1 MGEPQ
6 KVLTVL
12 ETDAQFEGTKIA
24 IASRTGEIEAA
35 KECMR
40 LIEVDI
46 KGEMSTLDQIASFVE
61 VYPTCKAAHFNQ
73 FLQHSGVAYKDM
85 LFFDDEY
92 RNVQDVSRLG
102 VTCQFCPDGV
112 TWSSWVEGIQAYQ
125 NEKQK

>member
-46 KGEMSTLDQIASFVE
+46 KGEMSKLRALWRSIRRAKLRTLISSCSIVEWRTRTCSSSTMSIAM
-61 VYPTCKAAHFNQ
+61 
-73 FLQHSGVAYKDM
+73 YKM
-85 LFFDDEY
+85 Y
-92 RNVQDVSRLG
+92 RD
-102 VTCQFCPDGV
+102 
-112 TWSSWVEGIQAYQ
+112 
-125 NEKQK
+125 